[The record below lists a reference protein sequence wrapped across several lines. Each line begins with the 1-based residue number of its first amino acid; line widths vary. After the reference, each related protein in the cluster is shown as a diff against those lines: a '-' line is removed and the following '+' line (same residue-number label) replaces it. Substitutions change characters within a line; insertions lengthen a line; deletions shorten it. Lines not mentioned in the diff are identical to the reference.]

1 MAYGR
6 MDDSPTEYKPRS
18 EQTAI
23 CSAILCEVVTIVSGC
38 TVFDYAFHNVY
49 CAALFRCG
57 CTFPWAGGASGCNIH
72 NVHGPRCPWCNVLN
86 SNLFLLAPLITD
98 HFTVLLMCCAYYV
111 ARYRSLSF
119 EKRLAIA
126 AATFLGWGFIMGAL
140 FYLLTDYPCFLW
152 INNDGKGCALNRFKE
167 LHARAVAQTSVRLR
181 CVMLD
186 SLEIAGLWVWKLA
199 CSFPHSFP
207 WPSTALGWSRR
218 CSWSLSA
225 VNLLLCATSSISHSV
240 VDVKCEKRNV
250 KKRKTNVQK
259 ENNTFSKEAPR

>member
-1 MAYGR
+1 VPAEYNQAGVYCGLTDNISHHARVCAGFFSFRLLSKHRACPVCACIMAYGR

-23 CSAILCEVVTIVSGC
+23 CSAILCEVVTVVSGC

-152 INNDGKGCALNRFKE
+152 INNDGKGCALKSNRP
-167 LHARAVAQTSVRLR
+167 
-181 CVMLD
+181 
-186 SLEIAGLWVWKLA
+186 
-199 CSFPHSFP
+199 SF
-207 WPSTALGWSRR
+207 
-218 CSWSLSA
+218 
-225 VNLLLCATSSISHSV
+225 
-240 VDVKCEKRNV
+240 D
-250 KKRKTNVQK
+250 
-259 ENNTFSKEAPR
+259 